1 MFAAVSTGG
10 PVGVTELGFTNE
22 GEKTLAAGLSLNS

>member
-1 MFAAVSTGG
+1 MFGAAGIA
-10 PVGVTELGFTNE
+10 GVAELGYTKD